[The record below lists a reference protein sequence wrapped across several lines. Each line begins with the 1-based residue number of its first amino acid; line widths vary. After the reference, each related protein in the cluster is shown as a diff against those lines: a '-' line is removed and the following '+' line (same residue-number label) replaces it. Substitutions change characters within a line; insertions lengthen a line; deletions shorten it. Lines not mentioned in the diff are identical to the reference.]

1 MVSPASL
8 KEIEEREKGK
18 MKEKEEGSDAE
29 PAQKEGLSVYLPLH
43 FHHTFSTLPFL
54 PIYLFLHSDLPF
66 SGRLNQKQQQKNKA
80 VFVRTC

>member
-54 PIYLFLHSDLPF
+54 PIYLS
-66 SGRLNQKQQQKNKA
+66 STQ
-80 VFVRTC
+80 TCPSVGV